1 MACLLYVFVDTQD
14 YTKSGRKS
22 QTHLLPHNRNFY
34 DENIDYKY
42 K

>member
-22 QTHLLPHNRNFY
+22 LNHFLPHNRSLWW
-34 DENIDYKY
+34 KY
-42 K
+42 QL